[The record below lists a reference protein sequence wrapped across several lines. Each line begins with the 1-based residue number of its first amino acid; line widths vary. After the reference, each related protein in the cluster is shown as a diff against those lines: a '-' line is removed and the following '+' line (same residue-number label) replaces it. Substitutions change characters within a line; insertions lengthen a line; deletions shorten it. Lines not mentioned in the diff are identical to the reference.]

1 MKHFDYLVLGSGIA
15 GLTFALK
22 ASRRGRVAIISKKN
36 RAESNTNYAQGGI
49 AAVTSK
55 EDSFEMHVRDTLE
68 AGAGLCK
75 ESVVRAIVEEGPARI
90 AELIELGMKF
100 SERDVPDENG
110 GKQLDLGKEGG
121 HSKRRILHAKDVTG
135 REIER
140 ALLAAIARH
149 PNIEIFENHFAIDL
163 ITTQK
168 LEQSRTGFQP
178 VTMLQGDEN
187 NGEAKAASFLPGDPG
202 QAGSLSYAPNRCVGV
217 YVLDKHRGRVETF
230 AAPVTLLATG
240 GCGKVY
246 LYTTNPDIATG
257 DGVAMAYR
265 AGAAVANMEFIQFH
279 PTCLYHPKA
288 KSFLIS
294 EAVRGEGGVL
304 KSVEGREFTEAFH
317 PLKSLAPRDIVA
329 RAIDSEM
336 KRTGADHV
344 LLDITHKP
352 EPFLIERFPNIYQTC
367 IQFGIDMTKE
377 PIPVVPAAHYQCGGV
392 MTSADGATDIEGL
405 YAVGEVACTGLHGA
419 NRLASNSL
427 LEALVCAHR
436 AAEKVAA
443 APPARLKLD
452 IPAWQSGE
460 ANDADELVVVSH
472 NWDEIRRLMWD
483 YVGIVRTNK
492 RLQRAQKRIANLQ
505 LEIHEYYW
513 DFIVT
518 SDLLE
523 LRNIATAAEIIVAS
537 ALARPESRGLNYNL
551 DYPKPDPAWA
561 QKNTVLRKKG

>member
-1 MKHFDYLVLGSGIA
+1 MANSTTFDFIVLGSGIA
-15 GLTFALK
+15 GLSFALK
-22 ASRRGRVAIISKKN
+22 VAPHGRVAIITKKD

-75 ESVVRAIVEEGPARI
+75 EAVVRTIVEEGPARVQ
-90 AELIELGMKF
+90 ELIDLGMRF
-100 SERDVPDENG
+100 SERNATAVNG
-110 GKQLDLGKEGG
+110 VRELDLGKEGG
-121 HSKRRILHAKDVTG
+121 HSRRRILHAKDVTG
-135 REIER
+135 REIES
-140 ALLAAIARH
+140 ALLAAIAAQ
-149 PNIEIFENHFAIDL
+149 PNIEILENHFAIDL
-163 ITTQK
+163 VTTQK
-168 LEQSRTGFQP
+168 LSQP
-178 VTMLQGDEN
+178 G
-187 NGEAKAASFLPGDPG
+187 
-202 QAGSLSYAPNRCVGV
+202 PNRCIGV
-217 YVLDKHRGRVETF
+217 YVLDKNREEVKAFSASHI
-230 AAPVTLLATG
+230 LLATG

-265 AGAAVANMEFIQFH
+265 AGATVANMEFIQFH

-304 KSVEGREFTEAFH
+304 KTVEGVEFMDRYH
-317 PLKSLAPRDIVA
+317 PLKSLAPRDVVA

-336 KRTGADHV
+336 KRSGADYV

-352 EPFLIERFPNIYQTC
+352 ARFLIDRFPNIYQTC
-367 IQFGIDMTKE
+367 LKYGIDMTKE

-392 MTSADGATDIEGL
+392 LTTVDGETDVTGL

-436 AAEKVAA
+436 AAQRVLKSPAA
-443 APPARLKLD
+443 RSKGS
-452 IPAWQSGE
+452 ISSWTSGN
-460 ANDADELVVVSH
+460 AHNADELVVVSH

-492 RLQRAQKRIANLQ
+492 RLTRAQSRIAHLQ
-505 LEIHEYYW
+505 EEIQQYYW

-523 LRNIATAAEIIVAS
+523 LRNIATVAELIVAC
-537 ALARPESRGLNYNL
+537 ALQRPESRGLHYNL
-551 DYPKPDPAWA
+551 DYPNADPAWG
-561 QKNTVLRKKG
+561 QRDTPMKKA